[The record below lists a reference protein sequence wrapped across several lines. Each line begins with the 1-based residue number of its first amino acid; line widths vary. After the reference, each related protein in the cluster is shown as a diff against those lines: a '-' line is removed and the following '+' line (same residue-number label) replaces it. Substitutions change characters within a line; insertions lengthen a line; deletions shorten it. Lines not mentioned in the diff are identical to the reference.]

1 MKFVCPLPPLW
12 NEIYQRLH
20 SSWLKDGSKGPP
32 PPIPLILNGWA
43 YSDDLEKKKRW
54 ESTVR
59 WAHERGFENLIPE
72 IEESQSHMVSELS
85 TYEIGPMG
93 GPMYLDWGS
102 SPKTTSSVEEVESAF
117 HQLATNWKEIAG
129 LVLASHTKPLR
140 FTGKKRRRLLVL
152 ADPEYVPP
160 WGSWNM
166 LKPGEEHRS
175 FTRLRNRVN
184 EIIDPMKVDHI
195 DFVFSSE
202 TF

>member
-1 MKFVCPLPPLW
+1 MIFVCPLPSLW
-12 NEIYQRLH
+12 NEVYQRLH
-20 SSWLKDGSKGPP
+20 SAWLKGGSKGPAP
-32 PPIPLILNGWA
+32 PVPLILSGWA
-43 YSDDLEKKKRW
+43 YSNDLDKKKRW

-59 WAHERGFENLIPE
+59 WARERGFEDIIPE
-72 IEESQSHMVSELS
+72 IEEGQSHMVSELS

-93 GPMYLDWGS
+93 GPMYLEWDS
-102 SPKTTSSVEEVESAF
+102 SPKTTPSMEETK
-117 HQLATNWKEIAG
+117 LALHLLTTNWKEIAG
-129 LVLASHTKPLR
+129 LELASHTKPLR

-160 WGSWNM
+160 WGSWNT
-166 LKPGEEHRS
+166 LKTGEEHRS

-184 EIIDPMKVDHI
+184 EIIYPMKVDHI